1 MKITRLLTIT
11 LFFSLILGGCQS
23 PDEKGAQEKEGS
35 DASVELKKDVLVRV
49 ANLELSTIARTIDY
63 NSTLQAYEEV
73 YVAPA
78 TPGRIEN
85 IYVEPGDRVK
95 KGQKLYLMDQTQL
108 HQTKIQMQ
116 SMEVDINRMETLL
129 ETGSITQQ
137 AYDQLKTQY
146 DVAKSSLAYLEKN
159 TVMYAPFSGI
169 ITAKYFE
176 NGEIYSGA
184 PNTQAGKAS
193 IVTLMQTNP
202 LKAVLN
208 ISESYY
214 PVVKKG
220 MLASIKADVYKDEEF
235 KGKVILVYPTVDAL
249 TRSFKVEIEVPNKT
263 DNLKP
268 GMFARVSMFVG
279 ENETFVVSSNT
290 VLQQEG
296 TNLRYLFVEKN
307 GVAIRYNVTIGK
319 RFDEKIEIISDEISA
334 GDRIIVEGQS
344 KLMDGD
350 KVKVVD

>member
-1 MKITRLLTIT
+1 MKLFKLLTIVLLST
-11 LFFSLILGGCQS
+11 IVLFGCQPPADKS
-23 PDEKGAQEKEGS
+23 TDDESSTNAAE
-35 DASVELKKDVLVRV
+35 VEKDVLVRV
-49 ANLELSTIARTIDY
+49 MKLEKETIARTIDY

-73 YVAPA
+73 YIAPA
-78 TPGRIEN
+78 QPGRIEK
-85 IYVEPGDRVK
+85 IFVEPGDRAK
-95 KGQKLYLMDQTQL
+95 KGQKLFVMDQTQL
-108 HQTKIQMQ
+108 HQTRIQVQ
-116 SMEVDINRMETLL
+116 NMEVDIKRMETLL

-146 DVAKSSLAYLEKN
+146 DVTNASLKFLEKN
-159 TVMYAPFSGI
+159 TIMYAPFNGI
-169 ITAKYFE
+169 ITEKYFE

-193 IVTLMQTNP
+193 VVTLMQVNP

-214 PVVKKG
+214 PLVKNG
-220 MLASIKADVYKDEEF
+220 MKASIKADVYEGEEF
-235 KGKVILVYPTVDAL
+235 TGKVILVYPTIDAM
-249 TRSFKVEIEVPNKT
+249 TRSFKVEIEVPNNSG
-263 DNLKP
+263 NLKP

-279 ENETFVVSSNT
+279 EEDTYVVTSNT

-296 TNLRYLFVEKN
+296 TNIRYLFVENN
-307 GVAIRYNVTIGK
+307 GIAQRYNVTLGK
-319 RFDEKIEIISDEISA
+319 RFDEKIEIICDEISA
-334 GDRIIVEGQS
+334 GDMIIVEGQS

>member
-1 MKITRLLTIT
+1 MKIKRLLTIAV
-11 LFFSLILGGCQS
+11 LSSLILSGCQ
-23 PDEKGAQEKEGS
+23 PPADKGAS
-35 DASVELKKDVLVRV
+35 DKPGAETTVTETKDALVRV
-49 ANLELSTIARTIDY
+49 MNLEKSKIARTIDY

-73 YVAPA
+73 YIAPA
-78 TPGRIEN
+78 APGRIEK

-95 KGQKLYLMDQTQL
+95 KGQKLFLMDQTQL

-116 SMEVDINRMETLL
+116 SMEVDIKRMETLL

-146 DVAKSSLAYLEKN
+146 DVTKSSMAFLEKN

-169 ITAKYFE
+169 ITAKYYE
-176 NGEIYSGA
+176 NGEMFSGA

-208 ISESYY
+208 ISEGYY
-214 PVVKKG
+214 PEVNKG
-220 MLASIKADVYKDEEF
+220 MKASLTADVYENEEF
-235 KGKVILVYPTVDAL
+235 SGRVILVYPTVDAQ
-249 TRSFKVEIEVPNKT
+249 TRSFKVEIEVPNNT
-263 DNLKP
+263 GNLKP

-279 ENETFVVSSNT
+279 EEETFVVSSNT

-296 TNLRYLFVEKN
+296 TNVRYLFVEKN
-307 GVAIRYNVTIGK
+307 GVASRHNVIIGK